1 MRRVYDPA
9 TQDEFPDLLLDLITG
24 CSVLRSN
31 QATAQTT
38 ENTMVHIDKIYTRS
52 GDKGQTG
59 LGNGERVSKVH
70 PRIIAGGS
78 IDETNSAIGLAI
90 AQGPAAEISSVL
102 TALQQFLFDLGADLC
117 VPRPEEGPDPLPNRI
132 SPEHVD
138 KLERLIDHFS
148 AQVGPLTSFVLPGG
162 NLAAAALHLARSV
175 CRRAEIDVL
184 RLHAITPL
192 NSSLLISLNRLS
204 DLLFVL
210 ARATN
215 YNGLTDVLWQPG
227 QGLMNLPQ
235 HGS

>member
-1 MRRVYDPA
+1 M
-9 TQDEFPDLLLDLITG
+9 
-24 CSVLRSN
+24 
-31 QATAQTT
+31 T
-38 ENTMVHIDKIYTRS
+38 EDRMVHIDRIYTRS

-59 LGNGERVSKVH
+59 LGDGERVSKNH

-90 AQGPAAEISSVL
+90 AHGPEPEISSVL
-102 TALQQFLFDLGADLC
+102 TALQQFLFDLGADIC
-117 VPRPEEGPDPLPNRI
+117 VPKPAEGPDPLQNRI
-132 SPEHVD
+132 SRDHVE

-148 AQVGPLTSFVLPGG
+148 AKVGPLTSFVLPGG
-162 NLAAAALHLARSV
+162 NLTASALHLARSV

-184 RLHAITPL
+184 CLHATSPV
-192 NSSLLISLNRLS
+192 NPSLLISLNRLS

-215 YNGLTDVLWQPG
+215 NNGLKDVLWQPG

-235 HGS
+235 HAP

>member
-1 MRRVYDPA
+1 M
-9 TQDEFPDLLLDLITG
+9 
-24 CSVLRSN
+24 
-31 QATAQTT
+31 T
-38 ENTMVHIDKIYTRS
+38 EDIMVHIDKIYTRS
-52 GDKGQTG
+52 GDEGQTG

-78 IDETNSAIGLAI
+78 VDETNSAIGLAL
-90 AQGPAAEISSVL
+90 AHGPAAEISSVL

-117 VPRPEEGPDPLPNRI
+117 VPKPADGPDPLPNRI
-132 SPEHVD
+132 SGEHVE

-162 NLAAAALHLARSV
+162 NVAAAALHLARSA

-184 RLHAITPL
+184 RLHATTPV

-215 YNGLTDVLWQPG
+215 NNGLTDVLWKPG
-227 QGLMNLPQ
+227 HGLMNLPQ